1 MANNWTQIDDE
12 FSIKFEEPEIKPE
25 IKAEIKEEPV
35 DDSAKENQDP
45 QSISCLPSNP
55 VSIQS
60 GEDTDEIFSRQEIQK
75 IVEVVGLEKWKIIL
89 SKLDVAKIGPHGFSR
104 QMKNLCAENFRLQD
118 MVKVKDCQLKT
129 KNEAWKS
136 LEINWKNKF
145 KTLTE
150 QNEELEAQ
158 MNSLKRQK
166 EELQAQMNSLKKGK
180 EQLEVLL
187 EVNSSK
193 LNLLQSEAN
202 STKDELVRENEAKT
216 NRLSKNENL
225 VRILKCENE
234 RFKSK
239 KESKIRL
246 NESLKVSN
254 ESLKGKLKSKDKE
267 IVSLKRKLN
276 DQEMESLKVSNES
289 LKRKLNTKDKEIV
302 SLKRKLN
309 DQEIE
314 SLRKLKV
321 VTSEKEELKLKNE
334 ALKMYVNQHVCGDET
349 VKTEPG
355 QSGSIQSYLESLELG
370 QSLLKK
376 KRQ

>member
-1 MANNWTQIDDE
+1 MASSWTQIDDE
-12 FSIKFEEPEIKPE
+12 FSIKFEEPDIKPE
-25 IKAEIKEEPV
+25 IKAEIKEEPL
-35 DDSAKENQDP
+35 DDSAKENEDP
-45 QSISCLPSNP
+45 QSISCLRSNP

-150 QNEELEAQ
+150 QNEELQVQ
-158 MNSLKRQK
+158 MNSLKSQK
-166 EELQAQMNSLKKGK
+166 EELQAQMNSMKKRK

-246 NESLKVSN
+246 NDREMESLKVSN

-276 DQEMESLKVSNES
+276 DQEMESL
-289 LKRKLNTKDKEIV
+289 
-302 SLKRKLN
+302 
-309 DQEIE
+309 
-314 SLRKLKV
+314 RKLKV
-321 VTSEKEELKLKNE
+321 VTSEKEELNMKNE
-334 ALKMYVNQHVCGDET
+334 ALKMYVNQHVCGDQT
-349 VKTEPG
+349 VKTEPPG

>member
-1 MANNWTQIDDE
+1 MASSWTQIDDE
-12 FSIKFEEPEIKPE
+12 FSIKFEEPDIKPE
-25 IKAEIKEEPV
+25 IKAEIKEEPL
-35 DDSAKENQDP
+35 DDSAKENEDP
-45 QSISCLPSNP
+45 QSISCLRSNP

-136 LEINWKNKF
+136 LEITWKNKLQ
-145 KTLTE
+145 TLTE
-150 QNEELEAQ
+150 QNEELEV
-158 MNSLKRQK
+158 
-166 EELQAQMNSLKKGK
+166 QMNSLKKRK

-246 NESLKVSN
+246 NDREMESLKVSN
-254 ESLKGKLKSKDKE
+254 ESLKVKLNTKDKE

-276 DQEMESLKVSNES
+276 DQEMESL
-289 LKRKLNTKDKEIV
+289 
-302 SLKRKLN
+302 
-309 DQEIE
+309 
-314 SLRKLKV
+314 RKLKV
-321 VTSEKEELKLKNE
+321 VTSEKEELNMKNE
-334 ALKMYVNQHVCGDET
+334 ALKMYVNQHVCGDQT
-349 VKTEPG
+349 VKTEPPG